1 MNQIF
6 MVNKKHTCK
15 VPLTMREELTKKGV
29 IPKWVDPDDMKLFVF
44 GGGRWCIVWYDEQIK
59 YTYTPYTGIVSKEKI

>member
-15 VPLTMREELTKKGV
+15 VPLAMREELTKKGV
-29 IPKWVDPDDMKLFVF
+29 IPKEVDPDDMKLVVL
-44 GGGRWCIVWYDEQIK
+44 GAGWWCIVWYDEQNK
-59 YTYTPYTGIVSKEKI
+59 YTYTPYAGTVSKEKI